1 MAITED
7 EIISSLQI
15 LTSVE
20 SVQIKEESEA
30 DPEENTTADLLYD
43 EFSELLDQAEEEF
56 ENDLIRLNLS
66 TVSDLTTKRA
76 LAYLIC
82 DYMQIGMPEWNAAK
96 IEFNQDSS
104 VYHFANRKG
113 SSYYYNYLRTLENAL
128 KADSDYKER
137 KSGDFIT

>member
-1 MAITED
+1 MAITESD
-7 EIISSLQI
+7 VIESLQI

-20 SVQIKEESEA
+20 SVQSKEESEA

-56 ENDLIRLNLS
+56 ENDLIRLDLS

-76 LAYLIC
+76 LSYLIC
-82 DYMQIGMPEWNAAK
+82 DYMQIGLPEWNAAK

-137 KSGDFIT
+137 KAGVFIT

>member
-1 MAITED
+1 MAITETD
-7 EIISSLQI
+7 IISSLQI

-20 SVQIKEESEA
+20 SVQSKEESEA
-30 DPEENTTADLLYD
+30 DPEENTTADLLYT

-56 ENDLIRLNLS
+56 ENDLIRLNLA
-66 TVSDLTTKRA
+66 TVSDLTTKRG

-96 IEFNQDSS
+96 IEFNQDSRL
-104 VYHFANRKG
+104 YHFARRKG

-128 KADSDYKER
+128 KADADYKER
-137 KSGDFIT
+137 RAGFFIT

>member
-20 SVQIKEESEA
+20 SVQTKEESEA
-30 DPEENTTADLLYD
+30 DPEENTNADLSYV

-56 ENDLIRLNLS
+56 ENDLIRLNLA

-76 LAYLIC
+76 LSYLIC

-128 KADSDYKER
+128 KADESYKER
-137 KSGDFIT
+137 RAGVFIT